1 MTDKPK
7 RKFPLRGATE
17 ARVHSPLLKG
27 ASRYKEV
34 LEMIDRLKMDKLMP
48 YQEWVLKDMMTVDK
62 KNSYRRKTCLLLISR
77 QNGKSFLGR
86 VRVIWGMF
94 YGGENKVI
102 IMSANRAT
110 SLMLFREIAWT
121 IESTPEL
128 KAMTK
133 AIRYANGGERIELLN
148 GATLDVISDNSSS
161 PRGRTADL
169 LWIDEIREI
178 SEEGY
183 KAAVPVTRARANAQ
197 TFLTSNAGDHF
208 SSVLNSLVERAKD
221 YPPETFGY
229 YEYSAP
235 QYCKIDLASD
245 FFWKEAVAPSNP
257 ALGYTITKESIEEAI
272 ATNPIEQTR
281 TETLCQWID
290 SLQSPWPHGVLEETS
305 DNTLE
310 MTVGAYTVFGFD
322 VSPSRRNASLV
333 AGQLLPDGRIGIGI
347 LETYS
352 SQMAID
358 ELKMAASIK
367 AWCDIY
373 HPRLVCF
380 DKYATQ
386 TIADRLSQ
394 SGVICEDV
402 SGQQFYKACGDFLEG
417 LVNHRVVHNG
427 QAELIQQMNNCAAK
441 TNDSAW
447 RIIKRRSA
455 GDISAPIGLSMVVSK
470 LMLPA
475 PKPQIYTQTRPS
487 ILSNLLTNATL
498 YDYGSISQN

>member
-7 RKFPLRGATE
+7 RKLPLRGATE
-17 ARVHSPLLKG
+17 PRVHSPVLKG
-27 ASRYKEV
+27 KSRASEV
-34 LEMIDRLKMDKLMP
+34 LDMIDRLKMDPLMP
-48 YQEWVLKDMMTVDK
+48 YQKHVLNQMLMVDK
-62 KNSYRRKTCLLLISR
+62 KNQYRIKTALLLISR

-94 YGGENKVI
+94 YGGEKKII

-161 PRGRTADL
+161 PRGRTADF

-178 SEEGY
+178 SEDGY

-208 SSVLNSLVERAKD
+208 SSVLNGLVERAKD
-221 YPPETFGY
+221 YPPETYGY

-235 QYCKIDLASD
+235 QYCKIDIASD
-245 FFWKEAVAPSNP
+245 SFWRTAVAPSNP
-257 ALGYTITKESIEEAI
+257 ALGFTITKESIEEAI

-290 SLQSPWPHGVLEETS
+290 SLQSPWPHGILEETS

-310 MTVGAYTVFGFD
+310 MSAGAYTVFGFD
-322 VSPSRRNASLV
+322 TSPSKRHGSLV

-367 AWCDIY
+367 AWCDLY

-386 TIADRLSQ
+386 TIADRLKQ
-394 SGVICEDV
+394 SGVVVEDV
-402 SGQQFYKACGDFLEG
+402 SGQQFYKACGDLLEG
-417 LVNHRVVHNG
+417 LVNKRVVHNG
-427 QAELIQQMNNCAAK
+427 MPELIQQFNNCAAK
-441 TNDSAW
+441 VNDSAW
-447 RIIKRRSA
+447 RIIKRKSA
-455 GDISAPIGLSMVVSK
+455 GDISAIIGIAMVVSK
-470 LMLPA
+470 LMLPE
-475 PKPQIYTQTRPS
+475 PKPQIYS
-487 ILSNLLTNATL
+487 
-498 YDYGSISQN
+498 

>member
-1 MTDKPK
+1 
-7 RKFPLRGATE
+7 
-17 ARVHSPLLKG
+17 
-27 ASRYKEV
+27 
-34 LEMIDRLKMDKLMP
+34 MIDRLKMDKLMP
-48 YQEWVLKDMMTVDK
+48 YQEFVLKDMMAVDK
-62 KNSYRRKTCLLLISR
+62 KNNYRRRTALLLISR
-77 QNGKSFLGR
+77 QNGKSHLGR

-94 YGGENKVI
+94 FGGEDKVI

-161 PRGRTADL
+161 PRGRTASL

-197 TFLTSNAGDHF
+197 TLLTSNAGDHF
-208 SSVLNSLVERAKD
+208 SSVLNGLVERAKD

-235 QYCKIDLASD
+235 QYCKIDITSD
-245 FFWKEAVAPSNP
+245 YFWREAVAPSNP

-310 MTVGAYTVFGFD
+310 MAVGAYTVFAFD
-322 VSPSRRNASLV
+322 VSPSRRNGSLV

-373 HPRLVCF
+373 KPRLVCF

-394 SGVICEDV
+394 AGVMTEDV
-402 SGQQFYKACGDFLEG
+402 SGQQFYKACGDLLEG

-441 TNDSAW
+441 VNDSAW
-447 RIIKRRSA
+447 RIIKRKSA
-455 GDISAPIGLSMVVSK
+455 GDISAPIGLAMVVSK

-475 PKPQIYTQTRPS
+475 PKPQI
-487 ILSNLLTNATL
+487 IA
-498 YDYGSISQN
+498 

>member
-1 MTDKPK
+1 MTNKPK
-7 RKFPLRGATE
+7 TSQPLRGATE
-17 ARVHSPLLKG
+17 PRVHSPFLKG
-27 ASRYKEV
+27 KSRAGEV
-34 LEMIDRLKMDKLMP
+34 LEMIERLKMDELMP
-48 YQEWVLKDMMTVDK
+48 YQKFVLNQMLMVNK
-62 KNSYRRKTCLLLISR
+62 KNQYRIKTALLCISR
-77 QNGKSFLGR
+77 QNGKSHLGR
-86 VRVIWGMF
+86 VRIIWGMF
-94 YGGENKVI
+94 YGGEKKLI

-110 SLMLFREIAWT
+110 SLMLFREIAWI

-148 GATLDVISDNSSS
+148 GSTLDVISDNSSS
-161 PRGRTADL
+161 PRGRTADF

-178 SEEGY
+178 SEDGY

-208 SSVLNSLVERAKD
+208 SSVLNGLVERAKD

-235 QYCKIDLASD
+235 QYCKIDITSD
-245 FFWKEAVAPSNP
+245 YFWKSAVAPSNP
-257 ALGYTITKESIEEAI
+257 ALGYIITKESIEEAI

-310 MTVGAYTVFGFD
+310 MSVGAYTVFAFD
-322 VSPSRRNASLV
+322 VSPSRRNGSLV

-373 HPRLVCF
+373 KPRLVCF

-386 TIADRLSQ
+386 TIADRLLQ
-394 SGVICEDV
+394 AGVMCEDV
-402 SGQQFYKACGDFLEG
+402 SGQQFYKACGDLLEG

-427 QAELIQQMNNCAAK
+427 QVELIQQMNNCAAK
-441 TNDSAW
+441 VNDSAW
-447 RIIKRRSA
+447 RIIKRKSA
-455 GDISAPIGLSMVVSK
+455 GDISAPIGLAMVVSK

-475 PKPQIYTQTRPS
+475 PKPQIYS
-487 ILSNLLTNATL
+487 
-498 YDYGSISQN
+498 

>member
-7 RKFPLRGATE
+7 RKLPLRGATE

-34 LEMIDRLKMDKLMP
+34 LDMVERLKMDKLMP
-48 YQEWVLKDMMTVDK
+48 YQEWVLKDMMSVDK
-62 KNSYRRKTCLLLISR
+62 KNNYKRKTCLLLISR
-77 QNGKSFLGR
+77 QNGKSHLGR

-94 YGGENKVI
+94 YGGEKKII
-102 IMSANRAT
+102 IMSANRST
-110 SLMLFREIAWT
+110 SLMLFRDIAWT

-133 AIRYANGGERIELLN
+133 VIRFANGGERIELLN
-148 GATLDVISDNSSS
+148 GATLDVITDNSSS
-161 PRGRTADL
+161 PRGRTADY
-169 LWIDEIREI
+169 LWVDEIREI
-178 SEEGY
+178 SEDGY

-235 QYCKIDLASD
+235 QYCKIDLTSD
-245 FFWKEAVAPSNP
+245 FFWKTAVAPSNP
-257 ALGYTITKESIEEAI
+257 ALGFTITKESIEEAI
-272 ATNPIEQTR
+272 ATNSIEQTR

-290 SLQSPWPHGVLEETS
+290 SLQSPWPHGILEETS

-310 MTVGAYTVFGFD
+310 MTAGAYTVFGFD
-322 VSPSRRNASLV
+322 TSPSKRHGSLV

-367 AWCDIY
+367 AWCDLY
-373 HPRLVCF
+373 KPRLVCF

-386 TIADRLSQ
+386 TIADRLKQ
-394 SGVICEDV
+394 SGVMVEDV
-402 SGQQFYKACGDFLEG
+402 SGQQFYKACGDLLEG
-417 LVNHRVVHNG
+417 LVNKRVVHNG
-427 QAELIQQMNNCAAK
+427 MPELIQQFNNCAAK
-441 TNDSAW
+441 VNDSAW
-447 RIIKRRSA
+447 RIIKRKSA
-455 GDISAPIGLSMVVSK
+455 GDISAIIGIAMCVSK
-470 LMLPA
+470 LMLPE
-475 PKPQIYTQTRPS
+475 PKPQIYS
-487 ILSNLLTNATL
+487 
-498 YDYGSISQN
+498 

>member
-1 MTDKPK
+1 MTEKPK
-7 RKFPLRGATE
+7 RKLPLRGATE
-17 ARVHSPLLKG
+17 PRVHSPILKG
-27 ASRYKEV
+27 KSRASEV
-34 LEMIDRLKMDKLMP
+34 LEMIERLKMDPLMP
-48 YQEWVLKDMMTVDK
+48 YQKHVLNQMLMVDK
-62 KNSYRRKTCLLLISR
+62 KNQYRIKTALLLISR

-94 YGGENKVI
+94 YGGEKKII

-161 PRGRTADL
+161 PRGRTADF

-178 SEEGY
+178 SEDGY

-208 SSVLNSLVERAKD
+208 SSVLNNLVERAKD
-221 YPPETFGY
+221 YPPETYGY

-235 QYCKIDLASD
+235 QYCKIDISSD
-245 FFWKEAVAPSNP
+245 SFWRTAVAPSNP
-257 ALGYTITKESIEEAI
+257 ALGFTITKESIEEAI

-290 SLQSPWPHGVLEETS
+290 SLQSPWPHGILEETS

-310 MTVGAYTVFGFD
+310 MSPGAYTVFGFD
-322 VSPSRRNASLV
+322 TSPSKRHGSLV

-367 AWCDIY
+367 AWCDLY

-386 TIADRLSQ
+386 TIADRLKQ
-394 SGVICEDV
+394 SGVVVEDV
-402 SGQQFYKACGDFLEG
+402 SGQQFYKACGDLLEG

-427 QAELIQQMNNCAAK
+427 MPELIQQFNNCSAK
-441 TNDSAW
+441 LNDSAW
-447 RIIKRRSA
+447 RIVKRKSA
-455 GDISAPIGLSMVVSK
+455 GDISAIIGIAMVVSK
-470 LMLPA
+470 LMLPE
-475 PKPQIYTQTRPS
+475 PKPQIYS
-487 ILSNLLTNATL
+487 
-498 YDYGSISQN
+498 

>member
-7 RKFPLRGATE
+7 RVQPLRGATE
-17 ARVHSPLLKG
+17 PRVHSPLLKG
-27 ASRYKEV
+27 KSRYKEILDMV
-34 LEMIDRLKMDKLMP
+34 DRLKMDKLMP
-48 YQEWVLKDMMTVDK
+48 YQEFVLKDMMSVDK
-62 KNSYRRKTCLLLISR
+62 KNNYRRKTSLLLISR
-77 QNGKSFLGR
+77 QNGKSHLGR

-94 YGGENKVI
+94 YGDEKKVI

-110 SLMLFREIAWT
+110 SLMLFREIAWI

-148 GATLDVISDNSSS
+148 GSTLDVISDNSSS
-161 PRGRTADL
+161 PRGRTADF

-178 SEEGY
+178 SEDGY

-208 SSVLNSLVERAKD
+208 SSVLNGLVERAKD

-235 QYCKIDLASD
+235 QYCKIDITSD
-245 FFWKEAVAPSNP
+245 WFWRNAVAPSNP
-257 ALGYTITKESIEEAI
+257 ALGYIITKDSIEEAI

-310 MTVGAYTVFGFD
+310 MAVGAYTVFAFD
-322 VSPSRRNASLV
+322 VSPSRRNGSLV

-373 HPRLVCF
+373 KPRLVCF

-386 TIADRLSQ
+386 TIADRLTQ
-394 SGVICEDV
+394 AGVMCEDV
-402 SGQQFYKACGDFLEG
+402 SGQQFYKACGDLLEG

-441 TNDSAW
+441 VNDSAW
-447 RIIKRRSA
+447 RIIKRKSS
-455 GDISAPIGLSMVVSK
+455 GDISAPIGLAMCVSK

-475 PKPQIYTQTRPS
+475 PKPQIIT
-487 ILSNLLTNATL
+487 
-498 YDYGSISQN
+498 

>member
-1 MTDKPK
+1 MTNKPK
-7 RKFPLRGATE
+7 TSQPLRGATE
-17 ARVHSPLLKG
+17 PRVHSPFLKG
-27 ASRYKEV
+27 KSRAGEV
-34 LEMIDRLKMDKLMP
+34 LEMIERLKMDELMP
-48 YQEWVLKDMMTVDK
+48 YQKFVLNQMLMVNK
-62 KNSYRRKTCLLLISR
+62 KNQYRIKTALLCISR
-77 QNGKSFLGR
+77 QNGKSHLGR
-86 VRVIWGMF
+86 VRIIWGMF
-94 YGGENKVI
+94 YGGEKKLI

-110 SLMLFREIAWT
+110 SLMLFREIAWI

-148 GATLDVISDNSSS
+148 GSTLDVISDNSSS
-161 PRGRTADL
+161 PRGRTADF

-178 SEEGY
+178 SEDGY

-208 SSVLNSLVERAKD
+208 SSVLNGLVERAKD

-235 QYCKIDLASD
+235 QYCKIDITSD
-245 FFWKEAVAPSNP
+245 YFWKSAVAPSNP
-257 ALGYTITKESIEEAI
+257 ALGYIITKESIEEAI

-310 MTVGAYTVFGFD
+310 MSVGAYTVFAFD
-322 VSPSRRNASLV
+322 VSPSRRNGSLV

-373 HPRLVCF
+373 KPRLVCF

-386 TIADRLSQ
+386 TIADRLLQ
-394 SGVICEDV
+394 AGVMCEDV
-402 SGQQFYKACGDFLEG
+402 SGQQFYKACGD
-417 LVNHRVVHNG
+417 
-427 QAELIQQMNNCAAK
+427 
-441 TNDSAW
+441 
-447 RIIKRRSA
+447 
-455 GDISAPIGLSMVVSK
+455 
-470 LMLPA
+470 
-475 PKPQIYTQTRPS
+475 
-487 ILSNLLTNATL
+487 
-498 YDYGSISQN
+498 

>member
-1 MTDKPK
+1 
-7 RKFPLRGATE
+7 
-17 ARVHSPLLKG
+17 
-27 ASRYKEV
+27 
-34 LEMIDRLKMDKLMP
+34 
-48 YQEWVLKDMMTVDK
+48 MMSVDK
-62 KNSYRRKTCLLLISR
+62 KNNYRRRTALLLISR

-94 YGGENKVI
+94 YGGEDKVI

-161 PRGRTADL
+161 PRGRTASL

-197 TFLTSNAGDHF
+197 TLLTSNAGDHF

-235 QYCKIDLASD
+235 QYCKIDITSD
-245 FFWKEAVAPSNP
+245 YFWREAVAPSNP

-310 MTVGAYTVFGFD
+310 MSPGAYTVFAFD

-367 AWCDIY
+367 GWCDLY
-373 HPRLVCF
+373 HPRLVCY

-394 SGVICEDV
+394 AGVMCEDV

-427 QAELIQQMNNCAAK
+427 MEELIQQMNNCAAK
-441 TNDSAW
+441 VNDSAW
-447 RIIKRRSA
+447 RIVKRKSA
-455 GDISAPIGLSMVVSK
+455 GDISAPIGLAMVVSK

-475 PKPQIYTQTRPS
+475 PKPQIYS
-487 ILSNLLTNATL
+487 
-498 YDYGSISQN
+498 